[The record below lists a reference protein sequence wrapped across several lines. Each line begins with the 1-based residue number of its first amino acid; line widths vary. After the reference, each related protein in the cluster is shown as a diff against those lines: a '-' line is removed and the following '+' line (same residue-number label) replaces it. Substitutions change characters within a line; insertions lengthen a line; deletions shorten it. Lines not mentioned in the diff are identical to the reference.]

1 MPFDRLRFQRVCFS
15 ILALAGVCDCD
26 PATTSALDMNKPTCV
41 TLDASLSWYG
51 KNRDTLDQMMRTNGV
66 CSASYDGKQKPV
78 AIFDWDNTVVKN
90 DVGDATF
97 FYMLAHDLILQPP
110 MKNWR
115 FTSRYLTAD
124 ATAALDAACG
134 ALAQAG
140 SALPTSSSMAC
151 AKEILTIY
159 TDGKTVAGKTAF
171 AGWDY
176 RRMEPSYAWVAQ
188 LLSGY
193 SAAQIQATASAA
205 KTENLAKPIDSKQTI
220 GGVQV
225 TNWVRIYDQMKDLIR
240 KLQQNGFD
248 VWVVSASPQPIV
260 EVWGAEVGVSA
271 DHVIGIRSV
280 EQGGKYTYDL
290 MGCGDVPNGSNDGAG
305 NVTGNSLITY
315 IDGKRCWMNR
325 VIYGDVSASALT
337 RQADLK
343 KRPIFGAGDSDTDI
357 TFLQDATALKLAI
370 NRNKKELM
378 CNAYGNAGGTWIINP
393 MFIQPRSQQ
402 TTPYSCSTTA
412 CKDAVGV
419 SVPCRNET
427 GALIP
432 DQADS
437 VY

>member
-15 ILALAGVCDCD
+15 ILSLAGVCDCD

-140 SALPTSSSMAC
+140 SALPTSSNMAC

-159 TDGKTVAGKTAF
+159 TDGKTVGGKTAF

-188 LLSGY
+188 LLGGY
-193 SAAQIQATASAA
+193 SAAQIQATATAA
-205 KTENLAKPIDSKQTI
+205 KTESLAKPIDSKQTI

-225 TNWVRIYDQMKDLIR
+225 TNWVRIYDQMRDLIR
-240 KLQQNGFD
+240 KLQQNGID
-248 VWVVSASPQPIV
+248 VWVLSASPQPIV

-305 NVTGNSLITY
+305 NDL
-315 IDGKRCWMNR
+315 
-325 VIYGDVSASALT
+325 ALPKAGPWH
-337 RQADLK
+337 RQAVIVVALVRAQCRSCVCSIGSPIYRWDR
-343 KRPIFGAGDSDTDI
+343 RPSSIFRTCSGTTVSRVP
-357 TFLQDATALKLAI
+357 ATMPSPCQVSRVCSSRRWFRGCDVPKQTSTSFFRSARAT
-370 NRNKKELM
+370 
-378 CNAYGNAGGTWIINP
+378 GGCPGWQCLIATCCGWP
-393 MFIQPRSQQ
+393 
-402 TTPYSCSTTA
+402 
-412 CKDAVGV
+412 V
-419 SVPCRNET
+419 S
-427 GALIP
+427 
-432 DQADS
+432 S
-437 VY
+437 